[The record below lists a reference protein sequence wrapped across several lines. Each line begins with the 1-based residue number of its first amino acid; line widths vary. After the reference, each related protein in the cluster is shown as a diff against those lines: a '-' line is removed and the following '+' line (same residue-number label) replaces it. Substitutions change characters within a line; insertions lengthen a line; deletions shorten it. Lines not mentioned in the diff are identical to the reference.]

1 MNDLATFAPRLTS
14 TPNFCPTGN
23 LSVALPEI
31 DRADGRVHSIGVVLA
46 SCAGVMTAHGGPDG
60 LARPGLIVDDE
71 PQALALTWTRQG
83 DWLPRC
89 TATLETGIV
98 EANYVAPEGERGVA
112 LSLAYRHQGSPARV
126 ELTWRGGWGSTSV
139 EHLRSKPVQG
149 SLGARDDPWTG
160 SRVVTLTSGL
170 PLLALA
176 WRAGPDTTLTDDDS
190 GTGWVAST
198 SARLTDGDELRVE
211 VYVGVAPEPDGACT
225 TALHLR
231 RRGFDALVSQTVT
244 WLDEHRLN
252 VDGPLGERLN
262 TNLFFN
268 YFYAQA
274 DCLDDG
280 RPVLLTS
287 RSPHY
292 YVCAAF
298 WSRDAYLWSFPALL
312 LVDHARARSVLV
324 TTLRA
329 GGPRLPDHALYLN
342 GTSLYPGFELDQ
354 AAAPILAVARYVAAT
369 DDWSVLT
376 EPDVVPTLLAL
387 VERIE
392 RWRHPSWSLYATFLL
407 PTDDPTDAPYVATC
421 NALVAT
427 AFEALAGLLLG
438 AAVRNMPIADG
449 PSPQQLMGRANH
461 TRAAVLERLVV
472 ETPTG
477 RMLAWACDEEGRTEL
492 RDEPPL
498 GLVTA
503 PFWGL
508 GRWDDPVHIRTRR
521 WLREEQS
528 HCYHGR
534 YGGAG
539 SPHFPYPSG
548 FDLANRLLDRST
560 TSPDP
565 LEQLMTTPMDQG
577 LACES
582 WDPHTGLV
590 TTGAAMASMAGLLV
604 YCAWTRLSGVDR
616 WDEQPPG
623 AGGPP

>member
-1 MNDLATFAPRLTS
+1 MNELATFAPRLTS

-31 DRADGRVHSIGVVLA
+31 DRADGRVHSIGVVLS

-60 LARPGLIVDDE
+60 IARPGLTIDDE
-71 PQALALTWTRQG
+71 TQPLTLTWTRQG
-83 DWLPRC
+83 DWLPRF
-89 TATLETGIV
+89 TATLETGIL
-98 EANYVAPEGERGVA
+98 EGSYLAPDAERGVA
-112 LSLAYRHQGSPARV
+112 LSLTYRHQGPPARV
-126 ELTWRGGWGSTSV
+126 ELAWRGGWASTSV

-149 SLGARDDPWTG
+149 SLSARDDPWTG
-160 SRVVTLTSGL
+160 TRVVTLTSGL
-170 PLLALA
+170 PLLAIA
-176 WRAGPDTTLTDDDS
+176 WRAGPETTLADDDS

-198 SARLTDGDELRVE
+198 SARLTDGDELHVE
-211 VYVGVAPEPDGACT
+211 VYLGVAPEPDGACT

-231 RRGFDALVSQTVT
+231 RRGFDALWRQTVT
-244 WLDEHRLN
+244 WLGEHRLN

-262 TNLFFN
+262 SNLFFN
-268 YFYAQA
+268 YFYAHA

-280 RPVLLTS
+280 RPVILTS

-292 YVCAAF
+292 YVSAAF

-312 LVDHARARSVLV
+312 MVDHARARAALV
-324 TTLRA
+324 ATLRA
-329 GGPRLPDHALYLN
+329 GGIRLPDHALYLN

-354 AAAPILAVARYVAAT
+354 AAAPILAVARYVATT

-376 EPDVVPTLLAL
+376 EADVLPTLFAL

-392 RWRHPSWSLYATFLL
+392 LWRHPSWSLYATFLL

-421 NALVAT
+421 NILVAA
-427 AFEALAGLLLG
+427 AFDGLAGLLLG
-438 AAVRNMPIADG
+438 AAERDIAVADK
-449 PSPQQLMGRANH
+449 SLAQQLLERAKE
-461 TRAAVLERLVV
+461 TRAAVLEHLVV
-472 ETPTG
+472 ETQTG

-498 GLVTA
+498 GLGTA

-508 GRWDDPVHIRTRR
+508 GRWDDPVHVRTRR
-521 WLREEQS
+521 WLMNEQD
-528 HCYHGR
+528 HRYPGN

-548 FDLANRLLDRST
+548 FDLANRLLDRAT

-582 WDPHTGLV
+582 WDPRTGVV

-604 YCAWTRLSGVDR
+604 YCAWARMSGVDR
-616 WDEQPPG
+616 WENQAPG
-623 AGGPP
+623 RGGPP